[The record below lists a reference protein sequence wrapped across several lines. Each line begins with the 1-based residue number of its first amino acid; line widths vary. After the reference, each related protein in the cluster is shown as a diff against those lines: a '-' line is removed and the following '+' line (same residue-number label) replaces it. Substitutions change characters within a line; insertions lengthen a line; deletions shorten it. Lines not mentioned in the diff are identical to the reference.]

1 MKLLWPA
8 SAFQPNWNGE
18 TGGAKPERGSAGLA
32 LCTRARSVPTAGR
45 PSLTRRAIQLRGPG
59 SGVRGWGGIGR
70 APDPGGSVLRGPRP
84 HLSTRGTDA
93 GAGKGHR
100 PQARRVTWAGR
111 ALAPAPTRGGGDGG
125 GAGGAASREASR
137 GEGPE
142 LRAGGLLIIWRQE
155 LPGLLEEV
163 VGPTPGRR
171 VSFQASAAAAADP
184 EVRAGC

>member
-1 MKLLWPA
+1 MYKGTVSAHGRAPQPDTPRHPA
-8 SAFQPNWNGE
+8 P
-18 TGGAKPERGSAGLA
+18 GS
-32 LCTRARSVPTAGR
+32 RV
-45 PSLTRRAIQLRGPG
+45 RGPG
-59 SGVRGWGGIGR
+59 VGWGGIGR

>member
-1 MKLLWPA
+1 M
-8 SAFQPNWNGE
+8 
-18 TGGAKPERGSAGLA
+18 
-32 LCTRARSVPTAGR
+32 
-45 PSLTRRAIQLRGPG
+45 
-59 SGVRGWGGIGR
+59 
-70 APDPGGSVLRGPRP
+70 
-84 HLSTRGTDA
+84 
-93 GAGKGHR
+93 
-100 PQARRVTWAGR
+100 
-111 ALAPAPTRGGGDGG
+111 GG

-155 LPGLLEEV
+155 LPGLLEEA